1 MEVSTTSIARTC
13 SAATTAKAER
23 LDIIMLTKWVA
34 LVQGDTDI
42 YQVFLDTLEC
52 SCKAGQ
58 VGRLCSHAIAAQA
71 ARPKRR
77 YARYDAA
84 TGDFAVVENGT
95 VVAHVGSYLAMEAYR
110 GT

>member
-1 MEVSTTSIARTC
+1 MEVTHSSIARSC

-23 LDIIMLTKWVA
+23 LDVIMLTRTMAIVA
-34 LVQGDTDI
+34 GDHDDYI
-42 YQVFLDTLEC
+42 VWLDTLEC

-95 VVAHVGSYLAMEAYR
+95 VVAHVRSYLQAEAAH
-110 GT
+110 G

>member
-1 MEVSTTSIARTC
+1 MEVTHSSIARTC
-13 SAATTAKAER
+13 SAATKAKAER

-58 VGRLCSHAIAAQA
+58 VGRLCSHALAAQA

-77 YARYDAA
+77 WARYDAA
-84 TGDFAVVENGT
+84 TGTFAVVENGT
-95 VVAHVGSYLAMEAYR
+95 IVAHVRSYLQAEAAHV
-110 GT
+110 